1 VTLADDRQ
9 LVSTSALQRRAAF
22 RISIEVPVWIEFPV
36 ERDCELVDISVLGA
50 RMNVQLPV
58 EIGGVCE
65 FLLVTEDYG
74 TLPIT
79 AEVVRAAG
87 GETAVRFVGVPH
99 TAARAIKEII
109 VGEQRRQLKKRI
121 DVA

>member
-1 VTLADDRQ
+1 
-9 LVSTSALQRRAAF
+9 
-22 RISIEVPVWIEFPV
+22 
-36 ERDCELVDISVLGA
+36 
-50 RMNVQLPV
+50 MNVQLPV

-99 TAARAIKEII
+99 TAARAIKEMI